1 MSSTHSRRIKFVSIS
16 VPILYGN
23 HAIKLT
29 PEKRKPTTPPEH
41 THEWTVF
48 FKPVLGDIDL
58 TPLIKKVT
66 FKLHETYENPVRT
79 LESPPYQV
87 TETGWG
93 EFEIIIK
100 LHFQPGVELGIN
112 EKNFQIF
119 HALKLHPY
127 NPQAPQA
134 QQPQAQQSQAQPPQ
148 QQFGGEG
155 GSVGTI
161 IREREN
167 GEVHSVLYD
176 ELVFNEPTEKTF
188 EILTSK
194 PVNLIPYKLSNL
206 DKRDQEYIRPD
217 EIDELNRMDIYID
230 KVKQEIENQRNQ
242 YKLLEQEKLAL
253 LQ

>member
-66 FKLHETYENPVRT
+66 FKLHE
-79 LESPPYQV
+79 
-87 TETGWG
+87 
-93 EFEIIIK
+93 
-100 LHFQPGVELGIN
+100 LGIN

-127 NPQAPQA
+127 NPQAPQV

-167 GEVHSVLYD
+167 GEVHLVLYD

-194 PVNLIPYKLSNL
+194 PVNLIPYKLLNL

>member
-1 MSSTHSRRIKFVSIS
+1 M
-16 VPILYGN
+16 
-23 HAIKLT
+23 
-29 PEKRKPTTPPEH
+29 
-41 THEWTVF
+41 
-48 FKPVLGDIDL
+48 
-58 TPLIKKVT
+58 
-66 FKLHETYENPVRT
+66 
-79 LESPPYQV
+79 
-87 TETGWG
+87 
-93 EFEIIIK
+93 
-100 LHFQPGVELGIN
+100 
-112 EKNFQIF
+112 
-119 HALKLHPY
+119 HPY

-134 QQPQAQQSQAQPPQ
+134 QQPQVQQSQAQPPQ

-167 GEVHSVLYD
+167 GEVHLVLYD

-194 PVNLIPYKLSNL
+194 PVNLIPYKLLNL

-242 YKLLEQEKLAL
+242 YKLLEQETLAL

>member
-1 MSSTHSRRIKFVSIS
+1 M
-16 VPILYGN
+16 
-23 HAIKLT
+23 
-29 PEKRKPTTPPEH
+29 
-41 THEWTVF
+41 
-48 FKPVLGDIDL
+48 
-58 TPLIKKVT
+58 
-66 FKLHETYENPVRT
+66 
-79 LESPPYQV
+79 
-87 TETGWG
+87 
-93 EFEIIIK
+93 
-100 LHFQPGVELGIN
+100 
-112 EKNFQIF
+112 
-119 HALKLHPY
+119 HPY
-127 NPQAPQA
+127 NPQAP
-134 QQPQAQQSQAQPPQ
+134 QPQAQQSQAQPPQ

-167 GEVHSVLYD
+167 GEVHLVLYD

-194 PVNLIPYKLSNL
+194 PVNLIPYKLLNL

>member
-1 MSSTHSRRIKFVSIS
+1 M
-16 VPILYGN
+16 
-23 HAIKLT
+23 
-29 PEKRKPTTPPEH
+29 
-41 THEWTVF
+41 
-48 FKPVLGDIDL
+48 
-58 TPLIKKVT
+58 
-66 FKLHETYENPVRT
+66 
-79 LESPPYQV
+79 
-87 TETGWG
+87 
-93 EFEIIIK
+93 
-100 LHFQPGVELGIN
+100 
-112 EKNFQIF
+112 
-119 HALKLHPY
+119 HPY

-167 GEVHSVLYD
+167 GEVHLVLYD

-194 PVNLIPYKLSNL
+194 PVNLIPYKLLNL